1 MLTPGHTSSQSLTN
15 CSKKVTDMILYV
27 VSKEMAQQML
37 STTSEV
43 DRNYY
48 LEISQ
53 QKKVRTKRNRK
64 MSIF

>member
-53 QKKVRTKRNRK
+53 HKKVRTKRNRK

>member
-1 MLTPGHTSSQSLTN
+1 MLTPGHRSIQSLTN

-37 STTSEV
+37 STTSEA

>member
-1 MLTPGHTSSQSLTN
+1 
-15 CSKKVTDMILYV
+15 MILYV

-37 STTSEV
+37 STTSEA